1 MNEIREQVDV
11 HSSKPQHVVG
21 THGSCVRSPRSKWTG
36 GHTIGADARAVR
48 PYMQTAQIKI
58 TTINMENMERKKR
71 TYTTPEIKVYPMQE
85 DNLLQAVSGQHQHI
99 GQGGSFGN
107 AKRGSDEEW
116 EEASPS
122 PSEGGEN
129 TLPSYN
135 VWEE

>member
-1 MNEIREQVDV
+1 MNEIREQVGV

-21 THGSCVRSPRSKWTG
+21 THGSCVRSARSKWTS
-36 GHTIGADARAVR
+36 GHIIGADARAVR
-48 PYMQTAQIKI
+48 PYMQVAQIKI
-58 TTINMENMERKKR
+58 TTINMEKMECKKR
-71 TYTTPEIKVYPMQE
+71 AYTTPEMMVYPME
-85 DNLLQAVSGQHQHI
+85 NDNLLQAVSGQHKHI

-116 EEASPS
+116 EEASPN

>member
-1 MNEIREQVDV
+1 MHTRKAKEYLPYKLEIMNREQ
-11 HSSKPQHVVG
+11 KE
-21 THGSCVRSPRSKWTG
+21 R
-36 GHTIGADARAVR
+36 R
-48 PYMQTAQIKI
+48 PYVTPWC
-58 TTINMENMERKKR
+58 TVVPME
-71 TYTTPEIKVYPMQE
+71 E
-85 DNLLQAVSGQHQHI
+85 DNLLQAVSGQHKHI

-116 EEASPS
+116 EETSPN

>member
-1 MNEIREQVDV
+1 M
-11 HSSKPQHVVG
+11 
-21 THGSCVRSPRSKWTG
+21 
-36 GHTIGADARAVR
+36 R
-48 PYMQTAQIKI
+48 PYMRHAHKESKAKEYLPYKLEIMNREQK
-58 TTINMENMERKKR
+58 ERLHYIAPR
-71 TYTTPEIKVYPMQE
+71 CTVIPMQN

-116 EEASPS
+116 EEASPN